1 MDSFQLDVS
10 DLGFSGLNHGNTAA
24 SVTITNAT
32 VDPIK
37 IHIDTDTDWATVSP
51 SIAGV
56 IVTILVAWLTLRL
69 QRKQTAANLSTLRQQ
84 WMSELRTV
92 SSEYV
97 QLLFKNALRVEA
109 KPGYLSSEEFIE
121 LHELIAITGT
131 RFEMLLSRDDSD
143 TKPIFDMETKI
154 IDALHNLKAGEECD
168 FILTMINDFK
178 KLIRAELESAWA
190 DIKSDVGIKPPTAR
204 IRRRVKHCLGWVRF
218 RPFRSSEPSPP

>member
-10 DLGFSGLNHGNTAA
+10 DLRFSGLNHGSNVT
-24 SVTITNAT
+24 SVTVTSGT

-69 QRKQTAANLSTLRQQ
+69 QRKQTAANLSNLRQQ
-84 WMSELRTV
+84 WMSELRAV

-97 QLLFKNALRVEA
+97 QLLFKQSLRIEA
-109 KPGYLSSEEFIE
+109 KPDYLSSEEFLD
-121 LHELIAITGT
+121 LHESIAVVGT

-143 TKPIFDMETKI
+143 TKPIFDMEERI
-154 IDALHNLKAGEECD
+154 IDALHNLKEGEDCD
-168 FILTMINDFK
+168 FILGMLNEFK
-178 KLIRAELESAWA
+178 KLIRSELESAWA
-190 DIKSDVGIKPPTAR
+190 DIKADVGIKPTAGKKLR
-204 IRRRVKHCLGWVRF
+204 QIKTF
-218 RPFRSSEPSPP
+218 PAA